1 MVWQFLRKKKNL
13 GDSLVRV
20 HGALGTAQAITLVL
34 VVIVCV
40 MSVKYLV
47 KTILKDVHCILF
59 LLPGKQWKR
68 VRLRR
73 TLTAESFLPGLV
85 TKHSFVKSVFF
96 FSPQGEKTC
105 RLFNCLSGNSSNVQ
119 WTSFEVAFT
128 RYFTGITQTRIT
140 KIRVEACN
148 LTEKEPF

>member
-59 LLPGKQWKR
+59 LLPGKQ
-68 VRLRR
+68 
-73 TLTAESFLPGLV
+73 
-85 TKHSFVKSVFF
+85 
-96 FSPQGEKTC
+96 
-105 RLFNCLSGNSSNVQ
+105 
-119 WTSFEVAFT
+119 
-128 RYFTGITQTRIT
+128 
-140 KIRVEACN
+140 
-148 LTEKEPF
+148 

>member
-73 TLTAESFLPGLV
+73 TLTAESFLPGLS

-96 FSPQGEKTC
+96 FRHKEKKLAGFLIACLETAAMC
-105 RLFNCLSGNSSNVQ
+105 NGPLLRLPLPDTLQASHKLELLKLG
-119 WTSFEVAFT
+119 
-128 RYFTGITQTRIT
+128 
-140 KIRVEACN
+140 
-148 LTEKEPF
+148 